1 MKDKVAQL
9 LILIIGLVISIVL
22 GVLFYFRADLPTA
35 LATFALILGGLLTL
49 QVEAT
54 FRRIRDEQAQT
65 QQGQLMAQV
74 EAIPWLQDFVRDTAR
89 RVVDIKKQYDIPFV
103 VDMLLKELREEFFQ
117 SLDDVQGGRILVPH
131 DSDHKLVFWLT
142 ANTKETILATDV
154 YSAAHLHAGN
164 PAGDEYKELNMR
176 ALQRGVRIERIFV
189 YSEWTNAVERSM
201 KEQYAAGIHTL
212 RVREASLTPELRID
226 MAIWDERYASA
237 LSFNASGEIVDSYI
251 TFSPQDLMRML
262 DRYKR
267 IRSAAEPWP
276 DKVDTA
282 APRRPRRPRMR
293 IEGMASK
300 NSEDGSGPQPS
311 TD

>member
-1 MKDKVAQL
+1 MSMKDKVAQL
-9 LILIIGLVISIVL
+9 LILIVGIVISIVL

-89 RVVDIKKQYDIPFV
+89 RVVDIKKQYDVPFV
-103 VDMLLKELREEFFQ
+103 SDMLLKELREDFFQ

-131 DSDHKLVFWLT
+131 DSDHELVFWLT
-142 ANTKETILATDV
+142 ANTRESLLATDV
-154 YSAAHLHAGN
+154 YSAAHLHEGN

-176 ALQRGVRIERIFV
+176 ALQRGVRIERIFI
-189 YSEWTNAVERSM
+189 YSEWTDAVERAMS
-201 KEQYAAGIHTL
+201 EQYAAGVRTL
-212 RVREASLTPELRID
+212 RVTERSLAPELRID
-226 MAIWDERYASA
+226 LAIWDESYASA
-237 LSFNASGEIVDSYI
+237 LSFNASGDIVDSYI
-251 TFSPQDLMRML
+251 TFSPQDLVRML

-267 IRSAAEPWP
+267 IRSAAEAWP
-276 DKVDTA
+276 GEIDTNES
-282 APRRPRRPRMR
+282 RRPKRSWGANR
-293 IEGMASK
+293 K
-300 NSEDGSGPQPS
+300 NGQ
-311 TD
+311 